1 MLYVMDKFLAHFIR
15 DPKYLKDDL
24 ISSIIGLKSYDLQ
37 YTTQLAVVCTIL
49 CELNRI
55 LFGGSN
61 GGQ

>member
-1 MLYVMDKFLAHFIR
+1 MLYVMGKFLAQFIR
-15 DPKYLKDDL
+15 DPKHLNDL

-37 YTTQLAVVCTIL
+37 YTTQPAVVCTIL
-49 CELNRI
+49 CGLNRI